1 MAYEYT
7 IEVFYDDSCGV
18 FVGRSDDIP
27 GLTIEEET
35 RQSFIET
42 VMVIVPILLFDNLNI
57 DVRSEDVQVLIK
69 EYDRNEPKSKL
80 DYGPTY
86 SWKDRSD
93 LEHAFA

>member
-1 MAYEYT
+1 MASEYS
-7 IEVFYDDSCGV
+7 IEVSYDDSCGV

-35 RQSFIET
+35 RQGFIET

-57 DVRSEDVQVLIK
+57 DVRSDNVQVLIN
-69 EYDRNEPKSKL
+69 EYDRTESKSKS

>member
-1 MAYEYT
+1 MAREYT
-7 IEVFYDDSCGV
+7 IEVFYVDSCGV

-27 GLTIEEET
+27 GLTVEEKT
-35 RQSFIET
+35 RQSLIET

-57 DVRSEDVQVLIK
+57 DVRSENVQVLIN
-69 EYDRNEPKSKL
+69 EYEKNEPKSES

-93 LEHAFA
+93 LDHAFA

>member
-1 MAYEYT
+1 MGREYT

-57 DVRSEDVQVLIK
+57 DVRSENVQVLIK
-69 EYDRNEPKSKL
+69 EYDKNEPKSES